1 MRMSKRVLVAL
12 AAVMALAACGD
23 DDDDLADGTSE
34 VASSVQTTPETT
46 SPATTSPSMTAPA
59 TTSPVSTAP
68 PTTAPETT
76 EAPQP
81 PTEAELAEAALL
93 TLDDLPPGYTAS
105 PGDPDDVDE
114 ADEARLDA
122 IAECAAVDRSLIG
135 DEVLGDTEAESDD
148 FQSPEEMF
156 TFEQSLGFAADEET
170 AIAAITAMGSDA
182 LPDCYEQ
189 ALTESFANE
198 SGNADPSESL
208 PPGLTLTDL
217 VMERI
222 DTSSQFAPDEVVHYY
237 VTVAFDFDGQPL
249 ELYLDLVFARQ
260 GRMLS
265 QLEFDGEG
273 VPFPPDEVDE
283 IVAAAL
289 EKMALSGTT

>member
-1 MRMSKRVLVAL
+1 MHLGKVVVAVAAVLAL
-12 AAVMALAACGD
+12 AGCGD
-23 DDDDLADGTSE
+23 DDDDDATEAAGA
-34 VASSVQTTPETT
+34 VASTAPATTTPETT
-46 SPATTSPSMTAPA
+46 VAATTI
-59 TTSPVSTAP
+59 
-68 PTTAPETT
+68 PETT
-76 EAPQP
+76 AA

-93 TLDDLPPGYTAS
+93 TLDDLPAGYTAT
-105 PGDPDDVDE
+105 PRDPDDTDA
-114 ADEARLDA
+114 ADEARLDS

-135 DEVLGDTEAESDD
+135 DEVLGDTEAESDE
-148 FQSPEEMF
+148 FQSPEEIF
-156 TFEQSLGFAADEET
+156 TLKQSVGFAADDET
-170 AIAAITAMGSDA
+170 AIAAITAMGSDS

-189 ALTESFANE
+189 ALTESFTNA
-198 SGNADPSESL
+198 SGSADPSESL

-222 DTSSQFAPDEVVHYY
+222 DSSALFAPDEVVHYY
-237 VTVAFDFDGQPL
+237 VTVGFDFDGQPL

-283 IVAAAL
+283 IIAAAL
-289 EKMALSGTT
+289 EKMALNATI